1 MIPPLPDSIPE
12 ERPMRLVFLALAVL
26 VSRPAFSQPRSREDL
41 EAFFDGAFAASMR
54 SHSIA
59 SATISL
65 VQDGELYFAKGYG
78 YADRE
83 SRRPVDPERTL
94 FRPGSISK
102 LFTWTAVMQLVE
114 QGKIDLDADVNRYLT
129 DFQIPD
135 TFPEP
140 ITMQHL
146 MTHTPGFEDGALGYL
161 LIKDESQLVPL
172 SASLAAHIPR
182 RVRPPGTYSSYSNY
196 GTALAGLIVANVSG
210 VKFEEYVE
218 ENIFEPLG
226 MTRST
231 FREPLPAALAPDMAT
246 SYRRENGA
254 FEPGHFELIS
264 NFGPAGGLSSTATD
278 MARFMIA
285 HLQLGRFGESRILAE
300 ETARRMHQRIYFLD
314 ERLPGM
320 AHGFYEEDV
329 RGQRVIGHGGDTEFF
344 HSTLALFPHHGL
356 GLYASIVGKNGLP
369 LMELVDAFVQRHFA
383 VPDAPNPKP
392 PADFAERGGRY
403 AGSYRFTR
411 QNWSTI
417 EKLLALFQT
426 LSVSVTENDEI
437 LVAGF
442 FPEPLRFVETEPS
455 LFQQVDGTLKVAFQ
469 EDDAGAVTHMFFD
482 FLPFMPTYRVPWFET
497 QGITLTLAVAAILLS
512 LTVISGGIRHRWENR
527 NEPAAGL
534 WTARVAAAVSVL
546 TLVFLASAF
555 AIVSATGDEI
565 FYGVPK
571 SLTAA
576 LILPHVTAVLLAVL
590 AVALAIVW
598 RRSLFPF
605 RRRLH
610 YTLFFLA
617 AAGLHWIYWHWNVL
631 GFRY

>member
-1 MIPPLPDSIPE
+1 
-12 ERPMRLVFLALAVL
+12 MRLIVLIGLALAL
-26 VSRPAFSQPRSREDL
+26 FVSTPAFSQPHSREDL
-41 EAFFDGAFAASMR
+41 EAFFDGIVAAQMR
-54 SHSIA
+54 SSSIA
-59 SATISL
+59 SATLS
-65 VQDGELYFAKGYG
+65 VVKDGELFFAKGYG

-83 SRRPVDPERTL
+83 ARRPVDPERTL

-114 QGKIDLDADVNRYLT
+114 QGKIDLEADVNQYVS

-140 ITMQHL
+140 ITMKQL

-161 LIKDESQLVPL
+161 LIKNVSDLVPL

-182 RVRPPGTYSSYSNY
+182 RVRPPATYSSYSNY
-196 GTALAGLIVANVSG
+196 GAALAGLIVANVSG
-210 VKFEEYVE
+210 MSFEEYVE
-218 ENIFEPLG
+218 KNIFDPLG
-226 MTRST
+226 MSRST
-231 FREPLPAALAPDMAT
+231 FREPLPQTLAPDMAT

-264 NFGPAGGLSSTATD
+264 NFGPAGALSSTSTD
-278 MARFMIA
+278 IARFMIA
-285 HLQLGRFGESRILAE
+285 HLQLGRYGENRILAE

-320 AHGFYEEDV
+320 AHGFYEEEV

-344 HSTLALFPHHGL
+344 HSTLALFPEHDVGL
-356 GLYASIVGKNGLP
+356 FVSVVGRNGLP
-369 LMELVDAFVQRHFA
+369 LMDLVDAFVARQFPFPEPA
-383 VPDAPNPKP
+383 NPKP
-392 PADFAERGGRY
+392 PADFAERGTRF

-426 LSVSVTENDEI
+426 LSVSVTEKNE
-437 LVAGF
+437 LLLEGF
-442 FPEPLRFVETEPS
+442 LPEPMRFVEVEPR
-455 LFQQVDGTLKVAFQ
+455 LFQQVDGTLKVAFE
-469 EDDAGAVTHMFFD
+469 EDDEGAVTHMFFG

-497 QGITLTLAVAAILLS
+497 QGFTLTIAVAAILLS
-512 LTVISGGIRHRWENR
+512 FTVISGGIRHRWENR
-527 NEPAAGL
+527 NEPAPGL
-534 WTARVAAAVSVL
+534 WTARLAAVMGLL
-546 TLVFLASAF
+546 TLAFFGSAI
-555 AIVSATGDEI
+555 AIVTSTGEEI
-565 FYGVPK
+565 LYGIPK

-576 LILPHVTAVLLAVL
+576 LVLPHVTTVLLGALAVVL
-590 AVALAIVW
+590 AIIW
-598 RRSLFPF
+598 KRRLFPF
-605 RRRLH
+605 WRRLH

-617 AAGLHWIYWHWNVL
+617 AAGLHWIYLHWNVL

>member
-1 MIPPLPDSIPE
+1 M
-12 ERPMRLVFLALAVL
+12 MRLVVLALVVL
-26 VSRPAFSQPRSREDL
+26 VSKSVFSQPRSPEDL
-41 EAFFDGAFAASMR
+41 EAFFDGAIAAQMR

-59 SATISL
+59 SATIS
-65 VQDGELYFAKGYG
+65 VVKDGELYFAKGYG

-83 SRRPVDPERTL
+83 TRRPVDPERTL

-114 QGKIDLDADVNRYLT
+114 QGKIDLDADVNRYLA
-129 DFQIPD
+129 DFQIPE

-140 ITMQHL
+140 ITMKHL
-146 MTHTPGFEDGALGYL
+146 MTHTPGFEDGALGFL
-161 LIKDESQLVPL
+161 LIKDESQLVSL
-172 SASLAAHIPR
+172 SASLAAHVPR

-210 VKFEEYVE
+210 IQFEEYVE
-218 ENIFEPLG
+218 KNIFEPLG
-226 MTRST
+226 MTHST
-231 FREPLPAALAPDMAT
+231 FREPLPAALAADMAT

-264 NFGPAGGLSSTATD
+264 NFGPAGALSSTATD

-320 AHGFYEEDV
+320 AHGFYQEDV
-329 RGQRVIGHGGDTEFF
+329 RGQKVIGHGGDTEFF
-344 HSTLALFPHHGL
+344 HSTLALFPEHGL
-356 GLYASIVGKNGLP
+356 GLFASIVGENGLP
-369 LMELVDAFVQRHFA
+369 LMELVDAFAQRHFN
-383 VPDAPNPKP
+383 VPEAANPKP
-392 PADFAERGGRY
+392 PADFAARGARF

-426 LSVSVTENDEI
+426 LSVSVTEKNE
-437 LVAGF
+437 LVVAGF
-442 FPEPLRFVETEPS
+442 FPEPLRFVEIEPR
-455 LFQQVDGTLKVAFQ
+455 LFQQVDGTLKVAFE

-497 QGITLTLAVAAILLS
+497 QGFTLTLVVSAILLS
-512 LTVISGGIRHRWENR
+512 LTAVSGGIRHRWENR
-527 NEPAAGL
+527 NEPAPGW
-534 WTARVAAAVSVL
+534 WTARVAAAIGLL
-546 TLVFLASAF
+546 TLVFFGSAF
-555 AIVSATGDEI
+555 AIVSAAGEEL
-565 FYGVPK
+565 FYGIPK

-576 LILPHVTAVLLAVL
+576 LVLPHVTAALLVAL

-598 RRSLFPF
+598 KRGIFPF

-610 YTLFFLA
+610 YTLFLFA
-617 AAGLHWIYWHWNVL
+617 ASGLHWIYWYWNVL